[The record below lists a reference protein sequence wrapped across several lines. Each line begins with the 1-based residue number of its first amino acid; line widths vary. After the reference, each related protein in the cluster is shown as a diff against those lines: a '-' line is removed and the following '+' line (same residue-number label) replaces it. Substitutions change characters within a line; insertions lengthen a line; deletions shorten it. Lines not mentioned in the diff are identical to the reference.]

1 MSCSARPWRAA
12 TGGLLLD
19 IRVTPKGG
27 RDAIDGVELL
37 ANGQPVLKLRVSAL
51 PTDGEANEAV
61 NRLIA
66 KSVGVAKSNVTLE
79 RGASARVKTLRI
91 TGDSAAIA
99 TSLEAAIGDKRA
111 KQ

>member
-1 MSCSARPWRAA
+1 MTLPARPWRAA
-12 TGGLLLD
+12 AGGILLD

-27 RDAIDGVELL
+27 RDAIDGIEMLSS
-37 ANGQPVLKLRVSAL
+37 GQKVLKVRVRAL
-51 PTDGEANEAV
+51 PTDGEANDAV

-66 KSVGVAKSNVTLE
+66 KYVGIARSNVTLE

-91 TGDSAAIA
+91 AGDSAAIMA
-99 TSLEAAIGDKRA
+99 SLEALIGDG

>member
-1 MSCSARPWRAA
+1 LNAEARPWRAA
-12 TGGLLLD
+12 AGGLLLD

-27 RDAIDGVELL
+27 RDAIDGVEML
-37 ANGQPVLKLRVSAL
+37 ANGQPVLKLRVRAL

-61 NRLIA
+61 HRLIA

-99 TSLEAAIGDKRA
+99 ASLEATIESKR
-111 KQ
+111 KQQ

>member
-1 MSCSARPWRAA
+1 VNFSARPWRAA
-12 TGGLLLD
+12 AGGILLD

-27 RDAIDGVELL
+27 RDAIDGVEML
-37 ANGQPVLKLRVSAL
+37 ANGQVVLKLRVRAA
-51 PTDGEANEAV
+51 PTDGDANDAV

-91 TGDSAAIA
+91 VGDDVAIA
-99 TSLEAAIGDKRA
+99 ASLEAAIGG
-111 KQ
+111 KQEKQ

>member
-1 MSCSARPWRAA
+1 VNSPARPWRAA
-12 TGGLLLD
+12 AGGILLD

-27 RDAIDGVELL
+27 RDAIDGIETLS
-37 ANGQPVLKLRVSAL
+37 NGQPILKVRVRAL
-51 PTDGEANEAV
+51 PTDGEANDAV

-66 KSVGVAKSNVTLE
+66 KSVGIARSNVTLE

-91 TGDSAAIA
+91 AGDAAAIMA
-99 TSLEAAIGDKRA
+99 SLAALIGDG

>member
-1 MSCSARPWRAA
+1 MNAEARPWRAA
-12 TGGLLLD
+12 ADGVLLD

-27 RDAIDGVELL
+27 IDAIDGVETLT
-37 ANGQPVLKLRVSAL
+37 NGQPVLKLRVRAL

-66 KSVGVAKSNVTLE
+66 KSVKVAKSNVTLE

-91 TGDSAAIA
+91 TGDSAAIVA
-99 TSLEAAIGDKRA
+99 SLEAMFGDKR
-111 KQ
+111 KQQ